1 MAIIGIYYFKDG
13 VKLKRELQYLIENN
27 IKQGGEFQ
35 ITVALENMRK
45 QGLKMIPAEVD
56 SWMDCGNKDIL
67 IKTNSQIIE
76 FVKDKE
82 DIISSDVILQNS
94 KIIYP
99 CYIGSG
105 VKLINSTVGP
115 HVSISSGVILNNCK
129 IRDSIIR

>member
-1 MAIIGIYYFKDG
+1 
-13 VKLKRELQYLIENN
+13 
-27 IKQGGEFQ
+27 
-35 ITVALENMRK
+35 
-45 QGLKMIPAEVD
+45 
-56 SWMDCGNKDIL
+56 MDCGNKDIL

-94 KIIYP
+94 KIIHP
-99 CYIGSG
+99 CYIASG

-129 IRDSIIR
+129 IRDSIIRENSELKDIKLNNSMIGQNAFVDGEFNSLNLGDFCRMEIKA